1 MVSILPSDS
10 TINRRLEAVWSLKT
24 SSLLSVTPRNNDYDL
39 LNSLKDDCLGDYLDA
54 DDLDDYLDKDD
65 IEEYVEDDDRDNY
78 LKDDDLG
85 DFLEYNDFDDCI
97 EALRTMLLTN
107 MDNDLDD

>member
-1 MVSILPSDS
+1 M
-10 TINRRLEAVWSLKT
+10 TVWSLKT
-24 SSLLSVTPRNNDYDL
+24 SSLLSVTPRNNYYDL
-39 LNSLKDDCLGDYLDA
+39 HNSLKDDCLGDYLDA

-97 EALRTMLLTN
+97 EALRTMIWMINLIMMIMTN
-107 MDNDLDD
+107 ISRTSPLANL